1 MAFFVK
7 LQLHFERNSFE
18 GLLNRNFWGLLSLIL
33 LSISIDSKLLA
44 NDNFAKIDDL
54 IKFAASINSSNHQRA
69 FQIIDSTLALCKKNN
84 YPLGEAR
91 ATRIK
96 GLSKF
101 YAAEYSKALE
111 LFLSSRE
118 KFEKLRDT
126 IGIAQTNN
134 NIAIVY
140 SYLDMFDKSML
151 YHKQNLALREKIR
164 DVEGIATTLNNIGVE
179 FKNKNMYDS
188 ALYYY
193 QRALAIELKRKD
205 SVTISRY
212 LNNIGLAYLNL
223 NKLDSAKIYIDK
235 GLSIRLQISEL
246 QGIKNSYQALGHYY
260 FKLNNYAEA
269 RKFQEISMQYAYKIG
284 IVYEIE
290 SISKDLALT
299 YEKLNLF
306 ELAYK
311 YSALNRKMQDSLK
324 FTETSRQITKIEL
337 ERAFENEKKLKE
349 LEAENNIQK
358 EKANIQQL
366 IYLISGLIIILLII
380 IYSFVKIRKTNRLL
394 LIQQDEILLQKEE
407 ITAQSNSIAKQN
419 EELEKLNLEKDKFFS
434 IIAHDLRSPFSG
446 FIGIANLLV
455 NNNNSNSKEE
465 VFELSKLLKDSAE
478 NLYKLL
484 ENLLEWSKI
493 KGGLID
499 FNPEV
504 CIIEIV
510 VFENIQIHSE
520 LANQKQIELE
530 STVQEGL
537 MVKCDLRMLNSMIRN
552 LLTNAIKFTRRGGKI
567 EIKANKLD
575 DNKALI
581 SITDNGIG
589 MDETTI
595 SKLFRID
602 QKLSTLGTENEPSTG
617 LGLLLVKE
625 FVEKNKGEIWVE
637 SELEK
642 GTTFSFTLELQQ

>member
-1 MAFFVK
+1 MIYLVLLVSIADTK
-7 LQLHFERNSFE
+7 L
-18 GLLNRNFWGLLSLIL
+18 W
-33 LSISIDSKLLA
+33 A
-44 NDNFAKIDDL
+44 NDNIAKIDDL

-69 FQIIDSTLALCKKNN
+69 LQVCDSTLALCKKFK

-101 YAAEYSKALE
+101 YSAEYSKALE
-111 LFLSSRE
+111 LFLSSKE
-118 KFEKLRDT
+118 KFEKLKDT
-126 IGIAQTNN
+126 IGIAQANN

-140 SYLDMFDKSML
+140 SYLDLFDKSML
-151 YHKQNLALREKIR
+151 YHKQNLALREKIK
-164 DVEGIATTLNNIGVE
+164 DIEGIATTLNNIGVE

-193 QRALAIELKRKD
+193 QRALSIEIKRKD

-223 NKLDSAKIYIDK
+223 NNLDSAKLYIDK
-235 GLSIRLQISEL
+235 GLAIRLQISEL

-260 FKLNNYAEA
+260 FNKNNYEEA
-269 RKFQEISMQYAYKIG
+269 RKFQELSMQYAYKIG

-290 SISKDLALT
+290 SISKDLAST

-324 FTETSRQITKIEL
+324 FAETSRQITKIEL
-337 ERAFENEKKLKE
+337 ERAYENEKKLKE
-349 LEAENNIQK
+349 LETENNIQK
-358 EKANIQQL
+358 ERANIQQL
-366 IYLISGLIIILLII
+366 IYLISGLIIILLIT
-380 IYSFVKIRKTNRLL
+380 IYSFVKIRKSNSLL
-394 LIQQDEILLQKEE
+394 LEKQNEIIAQKEE
-407 ITAQSNSIAKQN
+407 ITTQRNSIALQN
-419 EELEKLNLEKDKFFS
+419 MELEKLNLEKDKFFS

-446 FIGIANLLV
+446 FLGIANLLV
-455 NNNNSNSKEE
+455 SNSNTYSKEE
-465 VFELSKLLKDSAE
+465 VLELSNLLKNSAD

-499 FNPEV
+499 YNPEICLV
-504 CIIEIV
+504 EIA

-520 LANQKQIELE
+520 IAKQKEIELI
-530 STVQEGL
+530 STVEDGL
-537 MVKCDLRMLNSMIRN
+537 TVVCDLRMLNSIIRN
-552 LLTNAIKFTRRGGKI
+552 LLTNAIKFTRRGGRI
-567 EIKANKLD
+567 EISANKYES
-575 DNKALI
+575 NKAII
-581 SITDNGIG
+581 SVKDNGIG
-589 MDETTI
+589 MDENTI

-602 QKLSTLGTENEPSTG
+602 QKLATLGTENEPSTG

-625 FVEKNKGEIWVE
+625 FVEKNKGEIWVV
-637 SELEK
+637 SEKDK
-642 GTTFSFTLELQQ
+642 GTTFSFTLELA